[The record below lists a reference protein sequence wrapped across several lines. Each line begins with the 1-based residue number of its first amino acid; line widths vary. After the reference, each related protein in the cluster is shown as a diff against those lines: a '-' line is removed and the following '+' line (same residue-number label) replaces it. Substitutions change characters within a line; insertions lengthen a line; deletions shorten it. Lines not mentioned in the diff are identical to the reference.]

1 MRSRQPALLL
11 IALALAS
18 AGSHAQQ
25 LTKLRCD
32 VVFSSWNLKPPA
44 LDVIK
49 KGVNVDV
56 DLKTVTIQG
65 STAFDG
71 TYLVSRRTKRNIN
84 LDSLGRPG
92 YLGVIDRLSREI
104 NLVEFADDGKTVKQI
119 ANGRCQSVKP
129 LF

>member
-1 MRSRQPALLL
+1 MRLRDPAILL

-18 AGSHAQQ
+18 TGLHAQQ
-25 LTKLRCD
+25 LTKLQCD
-32 VVFSSWNLKPPA
+32 VVFSSWILKPPA
-44 LDVIK
+44 LDVHK

-56 DLKTVTIQG
+56 DLKTATIQG

-84 LDSLGRPG
+84 LDAPGRPG

-104 NLVEFADDGKTVKQI
+104 NLVELADDGKTVKQI
-119 ANGRCQSVKP
+119 ANGHCQKVKP